1 MSSKVQGAEYTAA
14 RVGPQQQQQRQV
26 GLVTPAAASVA
37 AAAAPSAAAAAA
49 VAAAVRIQRKH
60 MQARIEHP
68 PREVDRPQRPLH
80 CQLLVAAVVVPL
92 AWVEVVLLQER
103 EAETASGRQVGVESD
118 VTK

>member
-37 AAAAPSAAAAAA
+37 AAAAPSAAAAA

>member
-1 MSSKVQGAEYTAA
+1 
-14 RVGPQQQQQRQV
+14 
-26 GLVTPAAASVA
+26 
-37 AAAAPSAAAAAA
+37 
-49 VAAAVRIQRKH
+49 